1 MQMALSC
8 LLLAAALPAQPP
20 APGWTP
26 EFSFQFQN
34 VTAVT
39 ISPDGQQAAWIQSKP
54 VMDTEKSE
62 TLSHIWVART
72 DGARRFQLTRG
83 DISSASPVWSPDS
96 KYIYFTSARAGS
108 EQIYRAYIAG
118 GEAEK
123 LTDFKGAIGTFSIA
137 PDGKSL
143 AFKAAETD
151 PALEKAKKEKR
162 DFRVVGANPANHS
175 LYLLPLDGEGKHRKL
190 FDARYHIANFSWSP
204 DSKTIAFE
212 RWPSPLAGNWTKADI
227 SEADIATGAVK
238 DLAATAAV
246 ESTPFYSPDGRYIA
260 LNNGSTRWAGERR
273 INLLTRATAQLRP
286 LPATYDEQP
295 HILGWAPDSS
305 KIYFV
310 EPKRTRTYLGAM
322 PLDGPPATVYE
333 SARGV
338 FTPDLNTTGTHFG
351 LTAETPSEPV
361 EAYVLP
367 VADATAPKKI
377 SRANTGIPLP
387 ALGRT
392 ETISWKSPDGREIE
406 GLLTYPVS
414 YQPGQK
420 VPLLLNIHG
429 GPAGVFTE
437 NFIGRAAIYPLAAF
451 AAKGFAILRP
461 NPRGSSGYGRQFRFD
476 NINDWGGKDYED
488 DQAGVDKVIAMG
500 IADPAKL
507 AIMGWSYGGYMT
519 SWTITQ
525 TKRFKAAVI
534 GAPVTNLWS
543 FTGTADIPGFLPDY
557 FSGEP
562 FQNFE
567 AYRKHSPIT
576 HIKNVVTPTLLLHGE
591 ADERVPIGQG
601 YEYYNA
607 LKRQGGIAKMV
618 AYPRTPHG
626 PREPKF
632 VLDIMRRHLDWMEK
646 YVQ

>member
-322 PLDGPPATVYE
+322 PLDGPPAA
-333 SARGV
+333 SSPPIS
-338 FTPDLNTTGTHFG
+338 TP
-351 LTAETPSEPV
+351 
-361 EAYVLP
+361 
-367 VADATAPKKI
+367 
-377 SRANTGIPLP
+377 P
-387 ALGRT
+387 AL
-392 ETISWKSPDGREIE
+392 
-406 GLLTYPVS
+406 
-414 YQPGQK
+414 
-420 VPLLLNIHG
+420 
-429 GPAGVFTE
+429 
-437 NFIGRAAIYPLAAF
+437 
-451 AAKGFAILRP
+451 
-461 NPRGSSGYGRQFRFD
+461 
-476 NINDWGGKDYED
+476 
-488 DQAGVDKVIAMG
+488 
-500 IADPAKL
+500 
-507 AIMGWSYGGYMT
+507 T
-519 SWTITQ
+519 S
-525 TKRFKAAVI
+525 A
-534 GAPVTNLWS
+534 
-543 FTGTADIPGFLPDY
+543 
-557 FSGEP
+557 
-562 FQNFE
+562 
-567 AYRKHSPIT
+567 
-576 HIKNVVTPTLLLHGE
+576 
-591 ADERVPIGQG
+591 
-601 YEYYNA
+601 
-607 LKRQGGIAKMV
+607 
-618 AYPRTPHG
+618 
-626 PREPKF
+626 
-632 VLDIMRRHLDWMEK
+632 
-646 YVQ
+646 